1 MRTLFLF
8 PDMDLDE
15 DPKLD
20 GRPDLIIGR
29 PLKDGEAIAI
39 RHSDPHGYGVG
50 DVIVKAPGWETD
62 WHSPE
67 EIEVALIETRARVL
81 TLEEWQ
87 AEQAA

>member
-1 MRTLFLF
+1 MRTLFLL

-20 GRPDLIIGR
+20 GRPDLILER
-29 PLKDGEAIAI
+29 PLKDGEAVAI
-39 RHSDPHGYGVG
+39 RNSDPKDYGVD

-62 WHSPE
+62 WFSPA
-67 EIEVALIETRARVL
+67 EIEASLAETKARVL